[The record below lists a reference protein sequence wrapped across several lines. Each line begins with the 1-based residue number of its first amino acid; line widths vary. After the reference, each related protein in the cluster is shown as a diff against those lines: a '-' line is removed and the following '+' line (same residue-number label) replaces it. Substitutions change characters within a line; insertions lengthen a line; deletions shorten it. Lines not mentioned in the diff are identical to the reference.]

1 MDEINKGAHT
11 LAGAR
16 EQVPRLA
23 VDEEGVG
30 DVGWRAGDHGLAE
43 HGDGV
48 PPPPLRCTNI
58 RRTRH
63 CTAQTYVCV
72 YRSMYLG

>member
-1 MDEINKGAHT
+1 

-16 EQVPRLA
+16 EQVSRLA

-30 DVGWRAGDHGLAE
+30 DVGRRAGDHGLAE

-48 PPPPLRCTNI
+48 PPPPLGCTNI
-58 RRTRH
+58 CIQALAELLGARTILIM
-63 CTAQTYVCV
+63 QK
-72 YRSMYLG
+72 YLARKLQSFTLI